1 MRCRES
7 SARVPD
13 KDHGKQGLA
22 LRGHRDD
29 KISWMED
36 DEAHSN
42 EGNFVEL
49 VRFRPETDPVLA
61 QHLAKSPRNARYT
74 SKTIQNELVEVIGEC
89 IRNDILADV
98 KRAKFYSVIA
108 DKVTDTANKEE
119 LSISVLDGT
128 VKEVFVDFVEVERIT
143 GQVLAQAILQWL
155 STHGLSPTN
164 LRGQCYDG
172 ASNMSGAVSGCKSIV
187 QREAPLALYFH
198 CAAHRLNLAVVSA
211 CKIQQFKNAESYVG
225 EIARFFNFSAKRQR
239 ALDKAIDV
247 CTTGAKAKKLKD
259 ACRTRWVYR
268 IDSYVVFLEL
278 LPAVHAVLDAIV
290 HPSMHQELG
299 TDWNWNGETITKAN
313 GFLFQLQSPSF
324 LIAFKILLGILY
336 VLRELTVKLQMQA
349 IDVTYAYQQVTSVV
363 STLKKMREDSSSQ
376 FHLIFTETTKLGHG
390 DQFELSTPRIVGR
403 QVHRSNPATSS
414 PENYFR
420 VTLFHEFLSHVV
432 SQLEDR
438 FVDNPAHSIA
448 LGLLHLLPSE
458 CVRVESDGI
467 LPTELAQAA
476 DLYKEDLPHSVM
488 LSTEYN
494 MWVTKWKQQQAAS
507 TEIPNKLVDA
517 LHSIQFPNLHVLL

>member
-1 MRCRES
+1 M
-7 SARVPD
+7 
-13 KDHGKQGLA
+13 
-22 LRGHRDD
+22 
-29 KISWMED
+29 
-36 DEAHSN
+36 
-42 EGNFVEL
+42 
-49 VRFRPETDPVLA
+49 
-61 QHLAKSPRNARYT
+61 
-74 SKTIQNELVEVIGEC
+74 EVIGEC

-108 DKVTDTANKEE
+108 DEVTDTANKEE
-119 LSISVLDGT
+119 LSISLRFVLDGT

-155 STHGLSPTN
+155 STHDLSPTN

-225 EIARFFNFSAKRQR
+225 EIARFLNFSAKRQR

-278 LPAVHAVLDAIV
+278 LPAVHAV

-324 LIAFKILLGILY
+324 LIAFKILLCILY

-363 STLKKMREDSSSQ
+363 STLKKMREDSSS
-376 FHLIFTETTKLGHG
+376 
-390 DQFELSTPRIVGR
+390 
-403 QVHRSNPATSS
+403 
-414 PENYFR
+414 
-420 VTLFHEFLSHVV
+420 
-432 SQLEDR
+432 
-438 FVDNPAHSIA
+438 
-448 LGLLHLLPSE
+448 
-458 CVRVESDGI
+458 
-467 LPTELAQAA
+467 
-476 DLYKEDLPHSVM
+476 
-488 LSTEYN
+488 
-494 MWVTKWKQQQAAS
+494 
-507 TEIPNKLVDA
+507 
-517 LHSIQFPNLHVLL
+517 